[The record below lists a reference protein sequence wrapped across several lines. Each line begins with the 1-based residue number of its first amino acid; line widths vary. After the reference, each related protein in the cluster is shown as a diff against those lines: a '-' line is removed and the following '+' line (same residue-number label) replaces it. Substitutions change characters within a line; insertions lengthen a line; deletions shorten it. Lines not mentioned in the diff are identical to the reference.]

1 MQQAHVLDNQ
11 TRLLMPCHPAQP
23 RWLPGKSRAV
33 VLLVLLLAS
42 LSDVVLAT
50 NDFIEGKEEGWFW
63 YEDPIIPEEPL
74 PPVPVPPEAPPPA
87 KPPAKQPPGPPVFS
101 VKWLQEQLP
110 KLREKAIDNPTRENV
125 QIYMYA
131 QRVMMDKADRFSNMF
146 KRVALTDP
154 LLDENNRFPFATAF
168 KSVTLRANEWAQKKI
183 LKSLSK
189 KAGIFFFYSSSCKYC
204 HFQIFPLKQFALRY
218 GFEIRL
224 ISLDGKA
231 MPGME
236 KMPFIKDAGWAKSW
250 NITVVPAIVLAAPP
264 DRIGVVS
271 QGLLST
277 TALVSR
283 MLLTAEE
290 MHLLGDD
297 ELKLAHLDERGL
309 LTTDDMSFPDVP
321 DGVDPND
328 PKSWMAYLKDRLE
341 ISMGQDD
348 PRYSILPP
356 PTPQSE
362 APRLKYKKL
371 NEKRLEILK
380 KGQEPTPSLLNP

>member
-1 MQQAHVLDNQ
+1 MSALNACDFGR
-11 TRLLMPCHPAQP
+11 RL
-23 RWLPGKSRAV
+23 
-33 VLLVLLLAS
+33 LLVLSLVS
-42 LSDVVLAT
+42 LSGLAQAT

-63 YEDPIIPEEPL
+63 YEDPIIPEEPE
-74 PPVPVPPEAPPPA
+74 PVPPEAPPPVKPPA
-87 KPPAKQPPGPPVFS
+87 KPPAKPPGPSVFS
-101 VKWLQEQLP
+101 VQWLKAQLP

-131 QRVMMDKADRFSNMF
+131 QRVMMDKADRFSTMF

-183 LKSLSK
+183 LKNLSK

-218 GFEIRL
+218 GFEIRM
-224 ISLDGKA
+224 ISLDGKP

-250 NITVVPAIVLAAPP
+250 KISVVPAIVLAAPP
-264 DRIGVVS
+264 DRVGVVS

-283 MLLTAEE
+283 ILLTAEE
-290 MHLLGDD
+290 MKLLGDED
-297 ELKLAHLDERGL
+297 LKLAHLDERGL
-309 LTTDDMSFPDVP
+309 LTTDDMSFP

-348 PRYSILPP
+348 PRYRILPP

-362 APRLKYKKL
+362 QPRLKYKKL
-371 NEKRLEILK
+371 NDKRIEMLK
-380 KGQEPTPSLLNP
+380 KGEVPTPELLEP